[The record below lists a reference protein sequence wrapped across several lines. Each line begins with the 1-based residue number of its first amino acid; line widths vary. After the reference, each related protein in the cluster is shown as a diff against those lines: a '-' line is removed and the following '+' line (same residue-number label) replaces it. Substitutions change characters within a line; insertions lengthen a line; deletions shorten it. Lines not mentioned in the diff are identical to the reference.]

1 VVLDVQAHAVARMR
15 ARTAAFAVSATL
27 TLALR
32 LALALAFATMLAACK
47 LDDAMPPSPAV
58 AATDAETREAAR
70 LRAHVL
76 TIPGVADASV
86 VVAIRPVDPFARTA
100 AHAAAPPARVA
111 FVVSTR
117 AGADT
122 GVIGDAALTAART
135 ALGAD
140 ADVQVQ
146 IAPAPAATRLVTV
159 GPFRVAAESRGAL
172 VATLA
177 IALLLVAGLSAV
189 VAVALVGAYR
199 RGTRPHQSS
208 TSTTRGS

>member
-1 VVLDVQAHAVARMR
+1 VVVLDVQAHPLAPRLQR
-15 ARTAAFAVSATL
+15 AAAFAVA
-27 TLALR
+27 A
-32 LALALAFATMLAACK
+32 ALALAFATMLGACK
-47 LDDAMPPSPAV
+47 LDDAMPPTPAV
-58 AATDAETREAAR
+58 AATDAQSREAAR

-76 TIPGVADASV
+76 AIPGVADASV
-86 VVAIRPVDPFARTA
+86 VVAITQVDPFARTA

-111 FVVSTR
+111 FVVATR

-146 IAPAPAATRLVTV
+146 IAPVPAAPRLVDV
-159 GPFRVAAESRGAL
+159 GPFRVAAESRAAL
-172 VATLA
+172 VVTLA
-177 IALLLVAGLSAV
+177 LALLLVGGVSAAL
-189 VAVALVGAYR
+189 AVALVAFYR